1 MGGVTGE
8 EGEEGQVVFLLG
20 GQDGLLGSFIAISA
34 ERPSVCHKNGLKEK
48 EKMKPHPV
56 VVQRN

>member
-20 GQDGLLGSFIAISA
+20 GQDELLGSFIAISA
-34 ERPSVCHKNGLKEK
+34 ERPSVCH
-48 EKMKPHPV
+48 
-56 VVQRN
+56 